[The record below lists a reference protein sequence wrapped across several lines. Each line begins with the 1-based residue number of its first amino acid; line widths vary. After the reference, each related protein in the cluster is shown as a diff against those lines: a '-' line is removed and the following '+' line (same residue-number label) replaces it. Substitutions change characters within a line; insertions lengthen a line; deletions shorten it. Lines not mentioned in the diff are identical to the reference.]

1 MKTIPLPRTGLTVS
15 QLCLGTNQFGTALD
29 EPRAHEMLD
38 TFRALGGNFIDTAH
52 GYADWIPSAPRAA
65 SEHCI
70 GRWLAR
76 QRRDSVVIATK
87 GCEFDYRA
95 GFTPRVTPEHLRT
108 DLEGSLAAL
117 GTDYIDLYWLHRD
130 DPSHPVEAILDAL
143 IAHQRAG
150 RIRHFGCSN
159 WSVSRIQ
166 LAQRYAASIG
176 HEGFVACQPMW
187 GLAEPDRAA
196 MQQFAPG
203 GYYEDGYRAL
213 HEAGL
218 TMIPYSGQS
227 RGIFASVLT
236 AFIDQDPHINGVFDR
251 ADTARIVM
259 VPEEDPSFVAWAF
272 LFFAIGIV
280 ATVSSIMLTIKRLHD
295 MNVPATL
302 IICLFIPAI
311 SFIAL
316 FAFMVWPGTPGP
328 NDYGSLPDRRR
339 D

>member
-29 EPRAHEMLD
+29 EPRALEMLD

-227 RGIFASVLT
+227 RGIFTRLAGGQEESIAADVRALYLSDT
-236 AFIDQDPHINGVFDR
+236 NRRKLGVVR
-251 ADTARIVM
+251 ELA
-259 VPEEDPSFVAWAF
+259 
-272 LFFAIGIV
+272 LKHN
-280 ATVSSIMLTIKRLHD
+280 ATVNAVVLAYLTSQPLPTVPIIGASSVAQLRESVGSCALVLSVEELD
-295 MNVPATL
+295 TL
-302 IICLFIPAI
+302 RNA
-311 SFIAL
+311 
-316 FAFMVWPGTPGP
+316 
-328 NDYGSLPDRRR
+328 
-339 D
+339 

>member
-76 QRRDSVVIATK
+76 QRRDSVV
-87 GCEFDYRA
+87 
-95 GFTPRVTPEHLRT
+95 
-108 DLEGSLAAL
+108 
-117 GTDYIDLYWLHRD
+117 
-130 DPSHPVEAILDAL
+130 EAILDAL
-143 IAHQRAG
+143 IAHLRAG

-227 RGIFASVLT
+227 RGIFTRLAGGQEESIAADVRALYLSDT
-236 AFIDQDPHINGVFDR
+236 NRRKLGVVR
-251 ADTARIVM
+251 ELA
-259 VPEEDPSFVAWAF
+259 
-272 LFFAIGIV
+272 LKHN
-280 ATVSSIMLTIKRLHD
+280 ATVNAVVLAYLTSQPLPTVPIIGASSVAQLRESVGSCALVLSVEELD
-295 MNVPATL
+295 TL
-302 IICLFIPAI
+302 RNA
-311 SFIAL
+311 
-316 FAFMVWPGTPGP
+316 
-328 NDYGSLPDRRR
+328 
-339 D
+339 

>member
-95 GFTPRVTPEHLRT
+95 GFTPRVTPEHLRA

-143 IAHQRAG
+143 IGHQRAG
-150 RIRHFGCSN
+150 QIRHFGCSN

-227 RGIFASVLT
+227 RGIFTRLAGGQEESLAPDVKALYLSDT
-236 AFIDQDPHINGVFDR
+236 NRRKLGVVR
-251 ADTARIVM
+251 ELA
-259 VPEEDPSFVAWAF
+259 
-272 LFFAIGIV
+272 LKHN
-280 ATVSSIMLTIKRLHD
+280 ATVNAVVLAYLTSQPLPTVPIIGASSVAQLRESVGSCALVLSVEELD
-295 MNVPATL
+295 TL
-302 IICLFIPAI
+302 RNA
-311 SFIAL
+311 
-316 FAFMVWPGTPGP
+316 
-328 NDYGSLPDRRR
+328 
-339 D
+339 

>member
-1 MKTIPLPRTGLTVS
+1 MKTIPLPRTRLAVS
-15 QLCLGTNQFGTALD
+15 QLCLGTNQFGTAQD
-29 EPRAHEMLD
+29 DVRAHELLD

-52 GYADWIPSAPRAA
+52 GYADWIPTAPRAA

-95 GFTPRVTPEHLRT
+95 GFAPRVTPEHLRA

-117 GTDYIDLYWLHRD
+117 GTDHIDLYWLHRD
-130 DPSHPVEAILDAL
+130 DPSHPVESILDAL
-143 IAHQRAG
+143 IEHQRAG

-159 WSVSRIQ
+159 WGVARIR

-227 RGIFASVLT
+227 RGIFTRLAGGQEESIAADVKALYLSDTNRRKLGVLREL
-236 AFIDQDPHINGVFDR
+236 ALKHN
-251 ADTARIVM
+251 
-259 VPEEDPSFVAWAF
+259 
-272 LFFAIGIV
+272 
-280 ATVSSIMLTIKRLHD
+280 ATVNAVVLAYLTSQPLPTIPIIGASSPAQLRESVGSCALTLSVD
-295 MNVPATL
+295 EL
-302 IICLFIPAI
+302 D
-311 SFIAL
+311 AL
-316 FAFMVWPGTPGP
+316 RNA
-328 NDYGSLPDRRR
+328 
-339 D
+339 